1 MASVP
6 ISQAYVQRLTR
17 ETERKLTN
25 RDMQIQIEKHVKKPP
40 KCFFRSVC
48 FLGKISATCQDQMVA
63 IYIDLNVTKT

>member
-25 RDMQIQIEKHVKKPP
+25 RDMQIQIEKHVI
-40 KCFFRSVC
+40 
-48 FLGKISATCQDQMVA
+48 GKISATCQDQMVA
-63 IYIDLNVTKT
+63 IYID